1 MAAAETSML
10 VAADKV
16 QGATICNDTTGR
28 QTGVDPLPSR
38 CERLVA
44 MMELIMTQF
53 QASTLAVALVN
64 FGFSSE
70 VIADRPA
77 LFDVNKCTC
86 IGDLCTCPDAK
97 GVFFT
102 KDQIDALKALPKPSK
117 PLEVPDTTKE

>member
-1 MAAAETSML
+1 
-10 VAADKV
+10 
-16 QGATICNDTTGR
+16 
-28 QTGVDPLPSR
+28 
-38 CERLVA
+38 

-53 QASTLAVALVN
+53 QASTLAAALVN

-117 PLEVPDTTKE
+117 PLEIPDTTKE